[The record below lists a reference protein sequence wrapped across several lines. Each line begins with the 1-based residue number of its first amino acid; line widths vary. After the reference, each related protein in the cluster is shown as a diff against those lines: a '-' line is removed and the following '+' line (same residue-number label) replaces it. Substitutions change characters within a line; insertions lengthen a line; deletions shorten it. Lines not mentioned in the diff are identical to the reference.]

1 MRLLHLIPRLHYT
14 SAPVKQRTD
23 VGTSPSLQRRRG
35 ILYCLMRRWGNIIT
49 SAESSKVKPE
59 CCSKCPNIGGWQS
72 WKIICPNKFQSR
84 HQIWVIIASQWIS
97 EHSLTCFLWSTE
109 SSPLPWL
116 LPTILDNTL
125 FCPLIETN
133 QAFLEGK
140 FVTWACSSSRSD
152 CLMHATL
159 KWLQCTFAGSLSKPP
174 GRHNVS
180 FLKGSQHWRELCEDT
195 ANKSTTLPSPALHRD
210 KVYVGAVLL
219 GYLWVKWHIR
229 KRELENSVN
238 QIATIYFCVS
248 FNSVFVECCKNMK
261 KRRRQ
266 WWA

>member
-1 MRLLHLIPRLHYT
+1 MWLLHLIPRLHYT

-23 VGTSPSLQRRRG
+23 AGTSPSLQRRRG
-35 ILYCLMRRWGNIIT
+35 ILYCLMHRWGNLIT

-59 CCSKCPNIGGWQS
+59 CCFKCPNIGGWQS

-97 EHSLTCFLWSTE
+97 EHCLTMFSLVHREFSITVTPANNIGQHSFW
-109 SSPLPWL
+109 
-116 LPTILDNTL
+116 L

-140 FVTWACSSSRSD
+140 FVTWARSSPRSD
-152 CLMHATL
+152 CLLHATL

-180 FLKGSQHWRELCEDT
+180 FLKGSQHCGELC
-195 ANKSTTLPSPALHRD
+195 
-210 KVYVGAVLL
+210 
-219 GYLWVKWHIR
+219 
-229 KRELENSVN
+229 
-238 QIATIYFCVS
+238 
-248 FNSVFVECCKNMK
+248 
-261 KRRRQ
+261 
-266 WWA
+266 